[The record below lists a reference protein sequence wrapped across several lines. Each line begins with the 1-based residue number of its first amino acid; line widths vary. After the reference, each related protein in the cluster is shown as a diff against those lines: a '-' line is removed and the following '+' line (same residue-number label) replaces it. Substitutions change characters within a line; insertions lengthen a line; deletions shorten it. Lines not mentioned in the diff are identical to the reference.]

1 MIRPGAWRVPEPIRV
16 RMDRVCPLAS
26 TSSAVCDRVTVW
38 GAVCGAWLTQTVQDV
53 DLPPGYFLGF
63 SASTGDLSD
72 NHDIYSVRVTGE
84 AGASEADVSQT
95 VRDMRTSPVPAA
107 TLPPEE
113 PVLDTPAGTS
123 EG

>member
-1 MIRPGAWRVPEPIRV
+1 MSACEYVVSSVRP
-16 RMDRVCPLAS
+16 CN
-26 TSSAVCDRVTVW
+26 CVW

-113 PVLDTPAGTS
+113 PVLDTAAGTS